1 MLNISELEKLLIEA
15 SESKN
20 IKQVREISKQC
31 QYVDFAEALE
41 QTDEK
46 VVLRI
51 FRMLEVEQAAEIFTY
66 LSSEH
71 QEFIINSFTS
81 AEVQE
86 IVDELYTDDIIDVID
101 DMPAQ
106 VVKKVLKAATK
117 EQRKEINSIL
127 KYEEETAGGIMS
139 VNFTE
144 LKADDTVEKA
154 IKIIRRRHEDF
165 DEIDDLYVTDSN
177 GKLVGHIEIKDLI
190 LNQPTQKMEEI
201 MNSKIVSVPS
211 ELDQEE
217 VGIIFKRYDLNTLP
231 VVDKQQHLIGI
242 ITVDDVIDV
251 LVEEATEDLQKFA
264 GINDAES
271 DYFETG
277 IFKMFKSRSIWLI
290 AMLILGTI
298 TQILLVVFFNIYSS
312 QDGTQSSSDQLLLL
326 LVPMLLIVAGIAGSS
341 GNQSALMMVR
351 SLSLRQ
357 IHKKEVK
364 EIILKEFTVSI
375 LITMPLV
382 VINIVRL
389 ILIYLVQYNGH
400 LADSNIWIAIGTS
413 SLGLILSLVFANILG
428 CMLPLLAKTFKL
440 DPTLASSPLVTT
452 LVDIAAVG
460 IFLGVGTAFL

>member
-46 VVLRI
+46 AVLRI
-51 FRMLEVEQAAEIFTY
+51 FRMLEIEEAAEIFTY

-71 QEFIINSFTS
+71 QEFIISSFTS

-106 VVKKVLKAATK
+106 VVKKILKAATK

-127 KYEEETAGGIMS
+127 KYDEETAGGIMS

-154 IKIIRRRHEDF
+154 IKIIRRRHEDY
-165 DEIDDLYVTDSN
+165 DEIDDLYVTDSI
-177 GKLVGHIEIKDLI
+177 GKLLGHIEIKDLI
-190 LNQPTQKMEEI
+190 LNQPSQKMSEI
-201 MNSKIVSVPS
+201 MDSKIVSVAS

-231 VVDKQQHLIGI
+231 VVDKQEKLVGI

-264 GINDAES
+264 GINDAKS
-271 DYFETG
+271 DYFETT
-277 IFKMFKSRSIWLI
+277 IFKMFKSRSIWLM
-290 AMLILGTI
+290 AMLVLGTI
-298 TQILLVVFFNIYSS
+298 TQILLVVFFGIYNKEAS
-312 QDGTQSSSDQLLLL
+312 QSNSDQLLLL
-326 LVPMLLIVAGIAGSS
+326 LLPMILIVAGIAGSS

-375 LITMPLV
+375 LITLPLV
-382 VINIVRL
+382 LINIVRL
-389 ILIYLVQYNGH
+389 ILIYLVQYKGD
-400 LADSNIWIAIGTS
+400 LSSSNVWIAIGTS
-413 SLGLILSLVFANILG
+413 SLGLILSIIFANILG

-452 LVDIAAVG
+452 LVDIAAVA